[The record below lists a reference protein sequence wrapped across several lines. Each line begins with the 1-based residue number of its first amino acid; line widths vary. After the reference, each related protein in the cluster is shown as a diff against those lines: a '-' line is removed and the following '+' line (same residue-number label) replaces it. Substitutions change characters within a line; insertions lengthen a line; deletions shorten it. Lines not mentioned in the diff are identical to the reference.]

1 MLFSPTLDVSTQAI
15 NPVQV
20 TDALRVGIEQ
30 FLYREAR
37 LLDTRQFDGWLDLWT
52 PEGMYWVPHELSQTS
67 PRDHISLFWEDAT
80 LRELRVRRITNPRN
94 WSQQPFT
101 RTARIVGNVMID
113 GTDEAGRLIVH
124 STLSLTEWRNGQRQL
139 AGLTTHK
146 LESQESQEGQ
156 AGSNTGS
163 DGFDWKI
170 YLKRVDLVN
179 STDVFANLEVFV

>member
-1 MLFSPTLDVSTQAI
+1 
-15 NPVQV
+15 
-20 TDALRVGIEQ
+20 
-30 FLYREAR
+30 
-37 LLDTRQFDGWLDLWT
+37 
-52 PEGMYWVPHELSQTS
+52 MYWVPHELSQTS

-146 LESQESQEGQ
+146 LESQEGHEGQ

-163 DGFDWKI
+163 DGFGWKI
-170 YLKRVDLVN
+170 YLKRLDLVN
-179 STDVFANLEVFV
+179 STDVLANLEVFV